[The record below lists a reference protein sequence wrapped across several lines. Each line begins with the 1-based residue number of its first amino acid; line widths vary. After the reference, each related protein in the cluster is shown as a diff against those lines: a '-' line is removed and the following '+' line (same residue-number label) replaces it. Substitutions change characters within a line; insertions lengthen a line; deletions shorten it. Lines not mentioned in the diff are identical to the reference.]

1 MKFNLFTE
9 DRTLFLLGELKLA
22 DVEYLSKTKNFGL
35 PEDIDLIDLT
45 DVSYISDCGLA
56 LLIEWIKISKARG
69 LELTFRGISDLFT
82 NIIELYGLHDL
93 IYNS

>member
-9 DRTLFLLGELKLA
+9 DRTLFLSGELKLA
-22 DVEYLSKTKNFGL
+22 DVEYLSKLKDFGF
-35 PEDIDLIDLT
+35 PEEVDLIDLT
-45 DVSYISDCGLA
+45 EVTYISDCGLA
-56 LLIEWIKISKARG
+56 LLIEWIKISKSRG
-69 LELTFRGISDLFT
+69 LELAFRGIPDLFT